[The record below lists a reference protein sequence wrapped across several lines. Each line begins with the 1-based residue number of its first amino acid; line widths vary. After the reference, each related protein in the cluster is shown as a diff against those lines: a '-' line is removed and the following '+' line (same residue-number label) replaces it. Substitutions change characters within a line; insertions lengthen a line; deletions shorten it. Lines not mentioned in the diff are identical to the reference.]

1 MKKSEILQE
10 LLKCDGHEV
19 TKFGYK
25 NGTNRL
31 AENKIATN
39 LQCVKKNT
47 QMKPKAPKGN
57 KMKYVCITW
66 VEACSHEKSP

>member
-10 LLKCDGHEV
+10 LLKCDRHEV

-31 AENKIATN
+31 AQNKIATN
-39 LQCVKKNT
+39 LQCVKKHTNET
-47 QMKPKAPKGN
+47 
-57 KMKYVCITW
+57 
-66 VEACSHEKSP
+66 KSS